1 MLFSL
6 QYIAIQCF
14 SVLQACFVNSAVAV
28 RRLVASGAELNC
40 GDTDGYTPL
49 MVAVWF
55 QRVEAARWG
64 LDLEVNSA
72 QCSKVQCTVGY
83 II

>member
-1 MLFSL
+1 M
-6 QYIAIQCF
+6 
-14 SVLQACFVNSAVAV
+14 NSAVAV
-28 RRLVASGAELNC
+28 RRLVESGAELNC

-72 QCSKVQCTVGY
+72 QCSTVQCTVGS
-83 II
+83 IIEC